1 VPDPPFDHAPKRLKL
16 SDDGHYRTKHTNYGD
31 QHNLKNHLVENA
43 MVDLTKTP
51 DDLPIPQDDGAA
63 NHLIGMTLP
72 NLSLVGTNGKQINIG
87 SFRDF
92 LVIYCYPMTGQPNVA
107 LPEGWDQIPGAR
119 GCTPQS
125 CSFRDHY
132 QELKALK
139 AEVVGLSV
147 QSTDYQK
154 EMAERLH
161 LPFAVVSDADFKFQ
175 KALNLPTFVAS
186 GMTLLKR
193 LTIIAKDGKIVAV
206 HYPIFPSDSDPAWVI
221 DYLKSK
227 LR

>member
-1 VPDPPFDHAPKRLKL
+1 M
-16 SDDGHYRTKHTNYGD
+16 TNYN
-31 QHNLKNHLVENA
+31 QL
-43 MVDLTKTP
+43 P
-51 DDLPIPQDDGAA
+51 PDLPIPIDDGAT

-72 NLSLVGTNGKQINIG
+72 NISLESTRGDLINLGRLRGKV
-87 SFRDF
+87 
-92 LVIYCYPMTGQPNVA
+92 VIYCYPMTGQPNVP

-132 QELKALK
+132 QELQALRS
-139 AEVVGLSV
+139 EVIGLSV
-147 QSTDYQK
+147 QTTEYQK

-161 LPFAVVSDADFKFQ
+161 LPFPVVSDSNYEFK
-175 KALNLPTFVAS
+175 KAMNMPTFVAA

-193 LTIIAKDGKIVAV
+193 VTLISKDGVIEAV

-221 DYLKSK
+221 EYLNG
-227 LR
+227 